1 MDLVLYSE
9 FNGYI
14 DMSTFEQRNLI
25 IGQEAEFPAPS
36 RLRRARAFLAIA
48 ILVSGS
54 AAGYLAL
61 FATLASITSSGTSGL
76 L

>member
-14 DMSTFEQRNLI
+14 DMSIFEQRNLGI
-25 IGQEAEFPAPS
+25 DQEIEYPTPS

-61 FATLASITSSGTSGL
+61 FVALASITSSGTSGL